1 MAGIYNASAQGK
13 DVQPGK
19 VNNAVLPDVSTL
31 IQAGINPKTGLP
43 IKATSG
49 AGDANCG
56 FKENNRK
63 LLRIVDEQ
71 DALNRFTWYNLPAS
85 LSGNLIERILY
96 YRGQGMFFYME
107 TDNKFYFLPYALDG
121 TIDVYGRF
129 TDVTPLPFNGSA
141 TNGKDD
147 KPKPWITGLRR
158 KCIYDMYSMNEKDPD
173 TLSDAQI
180 NEIFETLDDRA
191 MNGCVLLHDYSC
203 QQSQTNISR
212 QVLND
217 PLLDVMSDCLPFLR
231 TALLNSTGVQGMRVQ
246 SEDEQSNVELASHAI
261 DRAALTGRKY
271 IPIIGAVD
279 FQEMT
284 GGNVS
289 KSEEFLLAMQAMDN
303 YRLSL
308 YGLDNGGLFQK
319 KSHMLEGEQQMN
331 AGKASLVMQDG
342 LTMRQNFCDLINNI
356 WGLGVWC
363 DISESALGIDRN
375 MNGEIADNDPQ
386 TPSTDGG
393 EQTNDME

>member
-1 MAGIYNASAQGK
+1 MAGIYNPSAKGK
-13 DVQPGK
+13 DTKPGK
-19 VNNAVLPDVSTL
+19 VNNANLPNIQPL
-31 IQAGINPKTGLP
+31 IQAGIDPKTGLP
-43 IKATSG
+43 IKAVSG
-49 AGDANCG
+49 GGDPNCG
-56 FKENNRK
+56 FKENNKK

-71 DALNRFTWYNLPAS
+71 DALNRFTWYNLPAG
-85 LSGNLIERILY
+85 LTGNLIERILY

-107 TDNKFYFLPYALDG
+107 TDDKFYFLPYALDG

-129 TDVTPLPFNGSA
+129 TAVTPLPFNGSA

-158 KCIYDMYSMNEKDPD
+158 TCIYDLYSINSKNPD
-173 TLSDAQI
+173 TLTDEQVDA
-180 NEIFETLDDRA
+180 IFTKLDERA
-191 MNGCVLLHDYSC
+191 RDGCVLLHDYSC
-203 QQSQTNISR
+203 QQAQTNISR
-212 QVLND
+212 QILND
-217 PLLDVMSDCLPFLR
+217 PLLDVMADCLPFLR

-246 SEDEQSNVELASHAI
+246 NEDEQSNVEAASRSI
-261 DRAALTGRKY
+261 DRAALTGRKFV
-271 IPIIGAVD
+271 PIIGQVD

-284 GGNVS
+284 GGNVA

-356 WGLGVWC
+356 WGLGIWC

-375 MNGEIADNDPQ
+375 MNGEIAENDPQ
-386 TPSTDGG
+386 QVSYSGG
-393 EQTNDME
+393 EMDNDVE